1 MAEESLSNRYVR
13 MLADAVEQR
22 GVSRARFFAAA
33 GCDPQ
38 QFHPVE
44 GRVSSAEYYRL
55 CELAIDLTADP
66 ALGLHVV
73 VLARPDSVDL
83 VGQLVA
89 HASDPRV
96 ALASLLQF
104 QRLSSDAPRLQL
116 IEGEDRVTLRFQG
129 PANLSERARR
139 FAAEVHLT
147 GIQRLFRYFVRSARP
162 LEVCFE
168 HEPPAYRSEYETI
181 FGSAVRFE
189 QPATGIVYER
199 ALMGAP
205 RRYRDDEYHR
215 TLCQLAASRVSK
227 LERPA
232 SCAEEVR
239 AVIAKYGTRG
249 KVGMET
255 VARELGVSSR
265 SLRRR
270 LMAEGTSFDAV
281 MNDVLARRAVH
292 LLTAQR
298 MTIQETAFALGYAT
312 ATSFHRAFKRWTGK
326 TPSTWQMP
334 ENSA

>member
-1 MAEESLSNRYVR
+1 MSEESLSNRYVR
-13 MLADAVEQR
+13 MLADAVEHR

-33 GCDPQ
+33 NRDPQ

-44 GRVSSAEYYRL
+44 GRVTSAEYYRL

-73 VLARPDSVDL
+73 VLARPDSADL

-96 ALASLLQF
+96 ALSTLLQF
-104 QRLSSDAPRLQL
+104 QRLGSDSARLQL
-116 IEGEDRVTLRFQG
+116 IESEERVTLRFEG
-129 PANLSERARR
+129 PSGLSERARR
-139 FAAEVHLT
+139 FVAEFHMT
-147 GIQRLFRYFVRSARP
+147 GMHRLFRYFVRNARP

-168 HEPPAYRSEYETI
+168 HEAPAYRSEYESV
-181 FGSAVRFE
+181 FGVAVRFE
-189 QPATGIVYER
+189 QAVTGIVYER
-199 ALMGAP
+199 ELMGAP

-215 TLCQLAASRVSK
+215 TLCELAAHRVSK

-232 SCAEEVR
+232 SCTEEVR
-239 AVIAKYGTRG
+239 EVIAKHGARG
-249 KVGMET
+249 KIGMDA

-281 MNDVLARRAVH
+281 MNDALARRAMH
-292 LLTAQR
+292 LLTTQR
-298 MTIQETAFALGYAT
+298 MSIQETAYALGYST
-312 ATSFHRAFKRWTGK
+312 PTSFHRAFKRWTGK
-326 TPSTWQMP
+326 TPSTWQTGDSP
-334 ENSA
+334 A